1 MDFGSIGAVLNPS
14 MALGAI
20 TSFGSAVMNRDSQR
34 DTNYNNALMAE
45 RQQAFEERMSNTAH
59 QREVADLQA
68 AGLNPILSAGG
79 NGSSTPSGAS
89 ATFQAPQI
97 SMPDFLSYGI
107 SMAQL
112 DQAQQKINIDKANSA
127 SAIAKNLT
135 DQELTRA
142 KTIMQGK
149 GMPRALLEGEAANVL
164 RNIINWMKKDVR
176 KPTLKGRDNP
186 QSSETY
192 QNFIP

>member
-14 MALGAI
+14 MALGAL
-20 TSFGSAVMNRDSQR
+20 TSFGGAVMNRDAQR

-45 RQQAFEERMSNTAH
+45 RQQGFEERMSNTAH

-79 NGSSTPSGAS
+79 NGSSTPAGAS

-97 SMPDFLSYGI
+97 SMPDFMAYGM

-135 DQELTRA
+135 DQELTKA

-149 GMPRALLEGEAANVL
+149 GMPRALLEGEASQVL
-164 RNIINWMKKDVR
+164 RRMIQWLKNDVK

-186 QSSETY
+186 HSSESMR
-192 QNFIP
+192 NFIP